1 MRPFA
6 TICAVVFFATGLF
19 APTFAQNTAPSAAIV
34 VDDDGTA
41 TVGDPVDC
49 DGTSSSNVYTSLTAA
64 VNAAEG
70 DANRSTI
77 YVCPSDTP
85 YGPDENLLITTS
97 LEIQGAGAA
106 EVVIESRA
114 QSDQGDAVRIET
126 PESATGDLV
135 VGIRGLT
142 IVHTSN
148 GANVNAKTIR
158 IGSEVDAVEI
168 RDVTIDRQGSLAS
181 TASAIEPNGFNVT
194 VEDCDITGG
203 PIGFFGRPEGTY
215 TLRGNVVRGAGDE
228 GIWIVDG
235 DVITVTDN
243 TVFGSPGDGESR
255 DDQIGVAIYR
265 AETSLTLSGNDA
277 SAITRNPLLLG
288 AGIPVVDPSSGTAVP
303 LESVSQM
310 RDLVLANNS
319 LGPVVFLS
327 TSDGETLREE
337 TGNASADRET
347 VTLLRR
353 TITTEPGTG
362 GSGAY
367 NASAIDAAAAGD
379 VLHLTDGALYAES
392 VTNALPSGGGKNLG
406 IATTA
411 SGTAS
416 IQALTIAD
424 NTTLSVPS
432 GTLAITQSFTLG
444 SGTELTGTAVD
455 LAPGATLSDGGLVA
469 GRLTATRTVGA
480 GASDP
485 FGTIGASLTANGT
498 QGPGTVTVTRI
509 DGDPVTKGD
518 GSISRIYDI
527 EASQLQGLDV
537 DVDLEYDD
545 GDLGGDDELATASV
559 SDDGLLGVFRSTDD
573 GETWSE
579 LPGVQAD
586 TDANT
591 FTATGLSEL
600 SRFTLAAAGG
610 VLPVDLVSLTAQTE
624 GADALLSWTTATET
638 QNAGFRVQQQRSEAF
653 ETIGFVEGAQTTS
666 TAQTYRFRVRD
677 LAIGRH
683 VFRLV
688 QVDTDGAATPSREVA
703 VTVRP
708 EGAVEIAPITPN
720 PMSQRGTLS
729 IAVAER
735 QHVTA
740 RIFDA
745 LGRRVATLHDG
756 EMSAGQ
762 AHSLSI
768 DPAALSSGAYFLRV
782 VGEGFQETRKFVVVR

>member
-1 MRPFA
+1 MRLIG
-6 TICAVVFFATGLF
+6 TICAVVLF
-19 APTFAQNTAPSAAIV
+19 TAGIFTPGFAQNTAPSAAIV

-85 YGPDENLLITTS
+85 YGPDENLLITAS
-97 LEIQGAGAA
+97 LEIQGAGPTD
-106 EVVIESRA
+106 VVIESRA
-114 QSDQGDAVRIET
+114 QSDQADAVRIEK
-126 PESATGDLV
+126 SASTGANLV
-135 VGIRGLT
+135 VDIRGLT
-142 IVHTSN
+142 IAHTSN
-148 GANVNAKTIR
+148 GANANAKTIR

-168 RDVTIDRQGSLAS
+168 QEVTIDRQGSLAS

-203 PIGFFGRPEGTY
+203 PIGFFGRSEGTY
-215 TLRGNVVRGAGDE
+215 TLRDNIVREAGDE

-243 TVFGSPGDGESR
+243 TVLGSPDDGESR

-265 AETSLTLSGNDA
+265 AETSLTISGNDA

-337 TGNASADRET
+337 TGNASSDRSS
-347 VTLLRR
+347 VVLLRR

-362 GSGAY
+362 GSAAY

-379 VLHLTDGALYAES
+379 VLHLTNGAVYAES

-406 IATTA
+406 VAAPA

-416 IQALTIAD
+416 IQDLTIAD
-424 NTTLSVPS
+424 NTTLSVLS
-432 GTLAITQSFTLG
+432 GTLSITQALTLG
-444 SGTELTGTAVD
+444 SGTQLTGPAID
-455 LAPGATLSDGGLVA
+455 LLPGATLSDGGLLA

-480 GASDP
+480 GASDA
-485 FGTIGASLTANGT
+485 FGNIGASITANGS
-498 QGPGTVTVTRI
+498 QGSGSVTITRI
-509 DGDPVTKGD
+509 DGVPVTKGD
-518 GSISRIYDI
+518 GSINRVYDVD
-527 EASQLQGLDV
+527 AAQSQGLDV
-537 DVDLEYDD
+537 DIELEYDD

-573 GETWSE
+573 GETWRE
-579 LPGVQAD
+579 LSGVQAN

-610 VLPVDLVSLTAQTE
+610 VLPVDLVSLTAQTQ
-624 GADALLSWTTATET
+624 GGDALLSWTTATESR
-638 QNAGFRVQQQRSEAF
+638 NAGFRVQQRRQGAF
-653 ETIGFVEGAQTTS
+653 ETVGFVEGAQTTS
-666 TAQTYRFRVRD
+666 TAQTYRFRIQD
-677 LAIGRH
+677 LTIGRH

-688 QVDTDGAATPSREVA
+688 QVDTDGATTPSAEVA

-708 EGAVEIAPITPN
+708 EGAVEIAPIAPN
-720 PMSQRGTLS
+720 PVSQRGTLS
-729 IAVAER
+729 MAVAER

-756 EMSAGQ
+756 EMSANQ
-762 AHSLSI
+762 THTLPI
-768 DPAALSSGAYFLRV
+768 DPTSLSSGAYFVRI
-782 VGEGFQETRKFVVVR
+782 VGEGFQETRTFIVVR